1 MHKIL
6 DGSYYWNKQANNE
19 SKQNQ
24 QFLQILYSNLNG
36 KENNNTKHAS
46 HINGPQQS
54 VT

>member
-6 DGSYYWNKQANNE
+6 DGSYYWNQQANNE
-19 SKQNQ
+19 SKQTQ
-24 QFLQILYSNLNG
+24 QFLQRLYSNLNR
-36 KENNNTKHAS
+36 KENNNTKHTS